1 MPIKEWGKLHS
12 TAEKNW
18 VKKTARWKQM
28 CYLLSKKWSNKATYL
43 LLLQKNCSCINTEQ
57 KGERYCRL
65 KAELKF
71 AFPRYHFPYFLLY
84 LLSKGST
91 SLSYRLENSIYDSW
105 KSKEVNS
112 NYTYISKK
120 TLWDYFSLTYHTI
133 CWHLNTPYCTLGIWL
148 KSRITTIFCRWW
160 PVFDPLPTFL
170 CLVPQVLLWDG
181 ASLIR
186 HSIVFLWRCVAHFQI
201 NTIVLLV
208 LWVLTRVLT
217 VWMGCI
223 IFSCLHFW

>member
-43 LLLQKNCSCINTEQ
+43 LLLQKNCSCTNTEQ

-120 TLWDYFSLTYHTI
+120 HYEIIFPWLTIRYAGI
-133 CWHLNTPYCTLGIWL
+133 LTP
-148 KSRITTIFCRWW
+148 
-160 PVFDPLPTFL
+160 
-170 CLVPQVLLWDG
+170 
-181 ASLIR
+181 
-186 HSIVFLWRCVAHFQI
+186 
-201 NTIVLLV
+201 
-208 LWVLTRVLT
+208 LT
-217 VWMGCI
+217 VHWAFDWKVGLQLFFVDDDQFLI
-223 IFSCLHFW
+223 LFQHSCVWYHKFFCEMVPLS